1 MSAIGPCRGVG
12 LQVVAP
18 TARRACEHSVRII
31 GRQGVSS
38 AGGDSRTKQAAV
50 EQRLATDK
58 VRKVCPLRLPFMGA
72 VVEGGPCS

>member
-1 MSAIGPCRGVG
+1 LSAIGPSRGVG

-18 TARRACEHSVRII
+18 TAGRGCAHSIRII
-31 GRQGVSS
+31 GRKRVSS
-38 AGGDSRTKQAAV
+38 ARGTSRTKQEAV

-58 VRKVCPLRLPFMGA
+58 VRKVCPLRVPFMGA